1 MKSPENLNSKWNEFA
16 PKPKQIFE
24 SNLKSP
30 FLILMDMRKNK
41 KDECDLEIKKCS
53 SRFHNF
59 TFVPNAVFDF
69 LEVMFWIRFC

>member
-41 KDECDLEIKKCS
+41 KDECDLEIKNVRHDFIILLS
-53 SRFHNF
+53 FRMQFL
-59 TFVPNAVFDF
+59 TF
-69 LEVMFWIRFC
+69 WK

>member
-30 FLILMDMRKNK
+30 F
-41 KDECDLEIKKCS
+41 S
-53 SRFHNF
+53 Y
-59 TFVPNAVFDF
+59 FDGH
-69 LEVMFWIRFC
+69 EKE